1 MSPKALDLD
10 LADPSDKII
19 DILEYIYISIS
30 MDKIKLLLLQAT
42 KNYEK
47 TQNLFWIKAFSSQ
60 ECLYSH
66 TMQHYNIIQFLLYM
80 LNPF

>member
-1 MSPKALDLD
+1 MCLKSSVSPKALDLD

-42 KNYEK
+42 KYEK
-47 TQNLFWIKAFSSQ
+47 N
-60 ECLYSH
+60 
-66 TMQHYNIIQFLLYM
+66 
-80 LNPF
+80 